1 MTKVDDSLSRYRE
14 VPSVND
20 EFNRME
26 RKRLRLILRR
36 LRFLEH
42 KVREGGGLA
51 DPNANGGAA
60 YTEWEIEAL
69 EWILQEVGF
78 IEMVPTSDD

>member
-1 MTKVDDSLSRYRE
+1 MKVDEAMSRYVE
-14 VPSVND
+14 APDTNA

-42 KVREGGGLA
+42 KVRTDGGLA
-51 DPNANGGAA
+51 NPDSNGGAG

-69 EWILQEVGF
+69 EWILLEVGF
-78 IEMVPTSDD
+78 LEVLPSDDD